1 MEECKLSFRE
11 FSEINPKV
19 IEIYKGYSI
28 LQYDTENG
36 YRVDFGTKRT
46 KLVQTIKEAKE
57 LVDFRLSP
65 DKWSEQKDAEV

>member
-1 MEECKLSFRE
+1 
-11 FSEINPKV
+11 
-19 IEIYKGYSI
+19 